1 MPLRLPTYQDLTE
14 AQRRV
19 IELPLDG
26 SYLVTGPPGS
36 GKTVVAIHRASALA
50 RSGEPVLL
58 LMYGKILS
66 LYVRGSSELVELP
79 PGSVSTFHSWFPR
92 WFRTA
97 YGRRPPTVS
106 RWEFDWAA
114 CIDII
119 GSAPFPAERPHILVD
134 EGQDMPPEFYMLAR
148 ALGRTL
154 TVFGDQ
160 NQTIHDGNSTIADIA
175 TRGGLG
181 TPVDLDVNFRNSRA
195 IAEFAA
201 EFWGGAGAPPGNV
214 IEEAERGDRPVLV
227 ADPTVEDLVK
237 RIARFEKLNAH
248 QDIGVL
254 VQHRRTLKALYRAL
268 DRAGLVN
275 PVQGYLSG
283 GERGNTMRQLDFSE
297 RGVKLLTWQSAK
309 GLQFDSVFVPELQ
322 LTQAGDLA
330 TERFRMQ
337 MYVLATRASRELFL
351 TYSGQD
357 EPAVVGLLP
366 MEKMDDFR

>member
-14 AQRRV
+14 AQRGV

-36 GKTVVAIHRASALA
+36 GKTVVAIHRASTLA

-58 LMYGKILS
+58 LMYGKVLS
-66 LYVRGSSELVELP
+66 TYVSGSSELLGLP
-79 PGSVSTFHSWFPR
+79 PGSVSTFHSWFPK
-92 WFRTA
+92 WFSSA
-97 YGRRPPTVS
+97 YGRTPPKVGP
-106 RWEFDWAA
+106 WIYDWAA

-119 GSAPFPAERPHILVD
+119 GSAPLPDGRPHILVD

-160 NQTIHDGNSTIADIA
+160 NQTIHDGNSTIEEIS
-175 TRGGLG
+175 TRGRLG
-181 TPVDLDVNFRNSRA
+181 RAVELDVNFRNTRS

-201 EFWGGAGAPPGNV
+201 EFWEGAGAPPGKV
-214 IEEAERGDRPVLV
+214 VEGAERGDKPVLA
-227 ADPTVEDLVK
+227 ADATMEGLVK

-254 VQHRRTLKALYRAL
+254 VQHSRTLRAVYAQL

-275 PVQGYLSG
+275 PVQGYLSDRNRG
-283 GERGNTMRQLDFSE
+283 GGLRPLNFSK

-309 GLQFDSVFVPELQ
+309 GLQFDTVFVPELQ
-322 LTQAGDLA
+322 LTPAGDLA
-330 TERFRMQ
+330 TDRFRMQ

-351 TYSGQD
+351 TYTGD
-357 EPAVVGLLP
+357 GEPGVVGLLP